1 MILKV
6 PLHVGY
12 IIIADDDT
20 TEYVTQK
27 DSTSLS
33 YGAALKADWSPRPLP
48 QDDSYLEVTL
58 VDFVAEGRIGV
69 TYTAHVNAAKDGN
82 GKDMQNLIGKQVV
95 VKFAKPQ
102 FARSLARE
110 AWFYECLEEAQR
122 TAVAAS
128 YGFYTTPLDPTMNKD
143 MLPWKQIKIEYKEAL
158 PSEDILLDDAQIGY
172 FNGGRQYYSASQWL
186 SWRTTQ
192 GTLAVL
198 VLEKLGER
206 YPLNE
211 PEALKEEYR

>member
-1 MILKV
+1 MSSFAHISIRNCASANDSPF
-6 PLHVGY
+6 PLRLSAIKSFPASRY
-12 IIIADDDT
+12 T
-20 TEYVTQK
+20 FT
-27 DSTSLS
+27 S

-122 TAVAAS
+122 TAVAGS

-158 PSEDILLDDAQIGY
+158 PSEDILHRLATSMGDGSIIPRP
-172 FNGGRQYYSASQWL
+172 NGSRGARLRARWPYWC
-186 SWRTTQ
+186 WRSSGNDTHSMNQ
-192 GTLAVL
+192 
-198 VLEKLGER
+198 KL
-206 YPLNE
+206 
-211 PEALKEEYR
+211 